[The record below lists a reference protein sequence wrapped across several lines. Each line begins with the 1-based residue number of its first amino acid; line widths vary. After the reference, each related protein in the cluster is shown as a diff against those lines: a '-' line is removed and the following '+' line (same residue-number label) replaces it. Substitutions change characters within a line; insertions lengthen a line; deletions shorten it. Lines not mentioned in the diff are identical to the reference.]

1 MHSLQ
6 LETHGKA
13 MCLNE
18 KSGEMCLKMRQNMR
32 EKSQIDVKGE
42 RILGLEEATF

>member
-6 LETHGKA
+6 PETHGKA

-18 KSGEMCLKMRQNMR
+18 KSGQICFKMRQNMG
-32 EKSQIDVKGE
+32 EKSPIEMKGE
-42 RILGLEEATF
+42 RILSLEEATF

>member
-6 LETHGKA
+6 PETHGKA

-18 KSGEMCLKMRQNMR
+18 KSEQMSLKMRQNMS
-32 EKSQIDVKGE
+32 EKSQIEVKNE
-42 RILGLEEATF
+42 RILSLEDATF